1 MTKITVKE
9 STPSAQLIAKAM
21 QEVTVTD
28 STGRAIKLRKPG
40 VLAQYRLV
48 EVLGDSARNEVYMG
62 MTMPLIY
69 VSEIDG
75 IAVSQPGTKLQV
87 EALIQRLDEHG
98 IGAVMDG
105 VQEHFGKQNPEADK
119 AAIKN

>member
-1 MTKITVKE
+1 MTKVTVKE

-48 EVLGDSARNEVYMG
+48 EVLGDSARNEVYIG

-75 IAVSQPGTKLQV
+75 IAVSQPATKLQV

-98 IGAVMDG
+98 IAAVMDG

>member
-1 MTKITVKE
+1 MTKVTVKE

-28 STGRAIKLRKPG
+28 SAGRAIKLRKPG

-48 EVLGDSARNEVYMG
+48 EVLGDSARNDVYRG
-62 MTMPLIY
+62 MVIPLIY

-75 IAVSQPGTKLQV
+75 TAVPQPSTKLQV

-98 IGAVMDG
+98 IAAVMDG
-105 VQEHFGKQNPEADK
+105 VNQNFGEQDPEATK
-119 AAIKN
+119 AALKN